1 MSFLLKAPAAST
13 VFYAN
18 TDITTVAAG
27 AGEFVV
33 QVIPLGVG
41 FFNGKTMRASIG
53 VMHTEPFQTVTFRV
67 RVGLSATNPALNTS
81 IGSADV
87 DGAFE
92 YSKGFMLSVRR
103 YNANALQKV
112 ATSNNNI
119 SYLPPTVFLID
130 DGVFAVAGVD
140 TAEIYLMITAEN
152 AFEPC
157 SVHTA
162 IVERL

>member
-33 QVIPLGVG
+33 QTIPLGVG
-41 FFNGKTMRASIG
+41 FFNGKTMRASLG
-53 VMHTEPFQTVTFRV
+53 ALNAEPFDTTTFRV
-67 RVGLSATNPALNTS
+67 RIGASATNPALNTLV
-81 IGSADV
+81 ATAVV
-87 DGAFE
+87 DGAVALT
-92 YSKGFMLSVRR
+92 SGFLLSLRR
-103 YNANALQKV
+103 FSNSFLQRC
-112 ATSNNNI
+112 ATTNENI
-119 SYLPPTVFLID
+119 SYLPGSLVSE
-130 DGVFAVAGVD
+130 GVLAVAAVD
-140 TAEIYLMITAEN
+140 TASLYLMITAQG
-152 AFEPC
+152 ATAPC

>member
-41 FFNGKTMRASIG
+41 FFNGKTMRASLG
-53 VMHTEPFQTVTFRV
+53 VLNDEPFDTTTFRV
-67 RVGLSATNPALNTS
+67 RIGPSAAVPALNTLFATG
-81 IGSADV
+81 IVNGTINFTA
-87 DGAFE
+87 
-92 YSKGFMLSVRR
+92 GFMLSLRR
-103 YNANALQKV
+103 FNAANLQRC
-112 ATSNNNI
+112 ATMSENI
-119 SYLPPTVFLID
+119 SYLLEL
-130 DGVFAVAGVD
+130 VANAGLVPVAAVD
-140 TAEIYLMITAEN
+140 TASLYLMITAQG
-152 AFEPC
+152 ATAPC